1 MVKCKKQ
8 KEHKELYISTRKRKE
23 KEGKVD
29 ITLQEIVLND
39 RPFQAVEDPR
49 KYKGI
54 FKTQKLEEDSQVAH
68 HKIPR
73 PDIFAHINPP
83 DITHAYIKNDLEMD
97 EITDWRGEIS
107 QIKHKLKSICENQQ
121 KWQKALEQF
130 MTRTDP
136 STLSKIEKS
145 LLNKLCPDGV
155 LQDADLNSI
164 SQNIDLASSKAS
176 SLVQFQK
183 PNAFKTISDIEIN
196 L

>member
-1 MVKCKKQ
+1 
-8 KEHKELYISTRKRKE
+8 
-23 KEGKVD
+23 
-29 ITLQEIVLND
+29 
-39 RPFQAVEDPR
+39 
-49 KYKGI
+49 
-54 FKTQKLEEDSQVAH
+54 
-68 HKIPR
+68 
-73 PDIFAHINPP
+73 
-83 DITHAYIKNDLEMD
+83 
-97 EITDWRGEIS
+97 
-107 QIKHKLKSICENQQ
+107 
-121 KWQKALEQF
+121 

-136 STLSKIEKS
+136 STLSKTEKS